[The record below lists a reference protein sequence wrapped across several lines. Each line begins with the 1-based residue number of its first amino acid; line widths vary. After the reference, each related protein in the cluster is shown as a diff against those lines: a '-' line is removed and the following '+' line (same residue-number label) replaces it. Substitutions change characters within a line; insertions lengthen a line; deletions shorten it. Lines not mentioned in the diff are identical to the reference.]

1 MPSFFLAL
9 LFTVI
14 ASIGGRDQR
23 LVAGLSARLGSS
35 MNLLVVGWI
44 ASAVTASTA
53 AGAGFL
59 MARLLPPDAKTML
72 VAFALLAA
80 GLEMLLLH
88 GRKLPYE
95 PTRSLVAIFLV
106 LVAQQIGD
114 GARFLILVVAI
125 STGNP
130 VLAAIGG
137 AVGGGLA
144 LAIGWAGRGETYARL
159 PLRLIRRSVA
169 SALIVIGVVIGLYAR
184 GILV

>member
-9 LFTVI
+9 LCTVI
-14 ASIGGRDQR
+14 ASVGGRDQR

-35 MNLLVVGWI
+35 ANLLVVAWI
-44 ASAVTASTA
+44 ASAVTASLA

-80 GLEMLLLH
+80 GFEMLLLH
-88 GRKLPYE
+88 GRKAPHE
-95 PTRSLVAIFLV
+95 PTRSLAAIFIV

-114 GARFLILVVAI
+114 GARFLILAIAI

-137 AVGGGLA
+137 ALGGGISLTA
-144 LAIGWAGRGETYARL
+144 GWVGRGEAYARL
-159 PLRLIRRSVA
+159 PLRPIRRSVA
-169 SALIVIGVVIGLYAR
+169 TALIMLGVVIGLYAR